1 MAVLVRS
8 LIAVCI
14 CEDSGLPRVLRASA
28 LIGRRPFRLT
38 LLVSLRLDIPS
49 KQSVCSSRIWRK
61 NVGVVVDPGSA
72 FNCFGNIISLLCNQ
86 PVLPGAWPSAKIIHV
101 PPGFIE
107 PAPPVARERWLRE
120 CNPTSYRDRVT
131 GVTRVIY
138 AKRGCEY
145 GP

>member
-1 MAVLVRS
+1 
-8 LIAVCI
+8 
-14 CEDSGLPRVLRASA
+14 
-28 LIGRRPFRLT
+28 
-38 LLVSLRLDIPS
+38 
-49 KQSVCSSRIWRK
+49 
-61 NVGVVVDPGSA
+61 VGVVMDPGSA
-72 FNCFGNIISLLCNQ
+72 FNYFGNIITLLCNQ
-86 PVLPGAWPSAKIIHV
+86 PVLPGAWPSAKIINV

-107 PAPPVARERWLRE
+107 PAPPAARERWLRE